1 MLSWKWFYCPFWEDL
16 WSPVILSQRFPSLFQ
31 HAANNSSS
39 VKEVMPAPDLAS
51 VFNLP
56 LSQEAYDELVEM
68 QETLSIIP
76 YDPNAN
82 DHWAFLWGNDRYSS
96 QKLYKLAFATMDVPR
111 TFSLIWKCQC
121 TLRVRIFAWLI
132 LVDRL
137 NTRVMLRR
145 CNFHI
150 QGGYNCV
157 FCHLGVDEDVDHL
170 LFACPFAERCWRKL
184 HVHWNL
190 SLDIHAR
197 IMQARQ
203 ASSYSFFMEIFLI
216 AAWEIWKLRNAII
229 FYAARGSLNLWIVR
243 FKEHV
248 LLQSVRFSHDKE
260 ALVKSWIS
268 SL

>member
-1 MLSWKWFYCPFWEDL
+1 
-16 WSPVILSQRFPSLFQ
+16 VILSQRFPSLFQ

-39 VKEVMPAPDLAS
+39 VKEVMIALDLAS

-56 LSQEAYDELVEM
+56 LFQEAYDELVEM

-121 TLRVRIFAWLI
+121 TPQIRVFAWLV

-145 CNFHI
+145 RNFTFKEGTTVFSVI
-150 QGGYNCV
+150 LVLMRMWIICFLLALLLRDAGGNYMCTGIYLWT
-157 FCHLGVDEDVDHL
+157 FMPELCRLG
-170 LFACPFAERCWRKL
+170 KL
-184 HVHWNL
+184 HL
-190 SLDIHAR
+190 TPSLWR
-197 IMQARQ
+197 
-203 ASSYSFFMEIFLI
+203 SS
-216 AAWEIWKLRNAII
+216 
-229 FYAARGSLNLWIVR
+229 
-243 FKEHV
+243 
-248 LLQSVRFSHDKE
+248 
-260 ALVKSWIS
+260 
-268 SL
+268 